1 MTKYYKLKKDLPT
14 FKAGEEFYLNEN
26 GNLISVENE
35 PLVVYSRQT
44 LEKFP
49 NILTDWFESA
59 NIGFYLDEGGYI
71 VEYDEDEDPYYL
83 NYRKS
88 IGNDFKTIEEAKEY
102 KKYLVAL
109 QIIKDD
115 AKGFEPDWG
124 STSLRKVYGFYDHVC
139 SDIDY
144 AIDYDYKNQGSIYFN
159 SAEGIK
165 DSFKKHR
172 KEWLIVLG
180 VENEDN
186 D

>member
-1 MTKYYKLKKDLPT
+1 MKHYKLKKDLPT

-49 NILTDWFESA
+49 NILKDWFESA

-83 NYRKS
+83 NHRKS
-88 IGNDFKTIEEAKEY
+88 IGNDFKTEEEAEKY
-102 KKYLVAL
+102 KNYLIAL
-109 QIIKDD
+109 QTIKDD
-115 AKGFEPDWG
+115 AKGFVPDWG
-124 STSLRKVYGFYDHVC
+124 DASQGKYKGFYNHPYQEFDLISV
-139 SDIDY
+139 STF
-144 AIDYDYKNQGSIYFN
+144 QSLGTIYFKN
-159 SAEGIK
+159 KEDIQE
-165 DSFKKHR
+165 SFKKHR

-180 VENEDN
+180 VEDERN
-186 D
+186 